1 MDHIHNFLIACTL
14 LSLTTAV
21 KAQDTTPNKT
31 VLVYNEKNEPLP
43 GVVIGVKGTSRKATT
58 DQNGAFQLKY
68 DDIDVLTFSHIGYLY
83 KEVSVGKHKKD
94 FVVHLQS
101 IFKDADQAYQ
111 NAFGV
116 KQSVATSVGATSTV
130 SGSDMEKYLSTDILI
145 GLQGRMPG
153 MNITQYRGFD
163 LQRTSVNTTGDLIGN
178 RPASYG
184 QLPFSDNTRYN
195 LSGRGLAPVVIVD
208 GIERELF
215 DIDPENIESVT
226 YEKDALS
233 SMFLGMKSSRGA
245 LIINTKNPTQG
256 KVHLAFTG
264 KWGIHST
271 IKKPEPLNAT
281 EYAYMLNEAL
291 QKFPQDLNIL
301 HLKMKV
307 LEYLNQNEEALRI
320 ADYLLEQ
327 KIAEEARSETAI
339 YKADIL
345 AKLGRTEEVKLF
357 LKNYCAQNK
366 DEELFYLLMMIY
378 VGDRNY
384 KDAANIANLLTEF
397 AETSIY
403 LATAKFTLAEAA
415 KYNNDLEGAKEQ
427 YRKLSREFRKLTI
440 DHPEL
445 YEVYIFRILCHVEVQ
460 EYENAMELADYLEHA
475 YPGMSDGPLY
485 KYYIYKTMGKMD
497 MAEIEKK
504 KALKINPDIRIQW

>member
-1 MDHIHNFLIACTL
+1 MIDDMKERLNQAMAYMTAGEYAMAENLFREIIEKDNQDPEIYMHMGNALISQNKIEDGIKSFKTAL
-14 LSLTTAV
+14 MLRPENPIILFSIGSAYYLEDENAEAV
-21 KAQDTTPNKT
+21 KYLNQA
-31 VLVYNEKNEPLP
+31 EKA
-43 GVVIGVKGTSRKATT
+43 G
-58 DQNGAFQLKY
+58 LKNV
-68 DDIDVLTFSHIGYLY
+68 DLHMIKMQIFIDEIDYIQAIR
-83 KEVSVGKHKKD
+83 EVSKAIRLEPFRIDLYERKVT
-94 FVVHLQS
+94 LQ
-101 IFKDADQAYQ
+101 I
-111 NAFGV
+111 
-116 KQSVATSVGATSTV
+116 
-130 SGSDMEKYLSTDILI
+130 DMENYESAKETISEL
-145 GLQGRMPG
+145 
-153 MNITQYRGFD
+153 
-163 LQRTSVNTTGDLIGN
+163 
-178 RPASYG
+178 
-184 QLPFSDNTRYN
+184 
-195 LSGRGLAPVVIVD
+195 
-208 GIERELF
+208 RELF
-215 DIDPENIESVT
+215 P
-226 YEKDALS
+226 DALEGYV
-233 SMFLGMKSSRGA
+233 LETRILLIQKQGRQA
-245 LIINTKNPTQG
+245 LE
-256 KVHLAFTG
+256 L
-264 KWGIHST
+264 
-271 IKKPEPLNAT
+271 
-281 EYAYMLNEAL
+281 LNEAL
-291 QKFPQDLNIL
+291 QKFPQDLNVL

-384 KDAANIANLLTEF
+384 KYAANIANLLTEF

-485 KYYIYKTMGKMD
+485 KYYIYKTMGKMN